1 MTISISDKLAKLS
14 DTKLFITLGIIVVLF
29 LSYLFICLDGLVY
42 NKTHGKS
49 ILGRKYRLLSFSL
62 CTVLSVIW
70 LTFRSFSIVA
80 AAAGSL
86 IGICIVKYAILA
98 FSLFTDDPEAEHY
111 IYTEYW
117 AKGCPSD
124 QPRYNIYIG
133 GKPVFE
139 KRKSDGKVV
148 LRKRRTDR

>member
-1 MTISISDKLAKLS
+1 M
-14 DTKLFITLGIIVVLF
+14 
-29 LSYLFICLDGLVY
+29 
-42 NKTHGKS
+42 
-49 ILGRKYRLLSFSL
+49 
-62 CTVLSVIW
+62 
-70 LTFRSFSIVA
+70 A

-148 LRKRRTDR
+148 LRKRRQLDDF